1 MKWRK
6 AFADTY
12 FELQMPRFEMEYPCD
27 LRDALIAVGME
38 SAFDPQAADF
48 GRTTT
53 NQERMW
59 IDKAFQKSSVELDEQ
74 GTRAIS
80 VPGFM
85 QARESTARPRLKII
99 VDRPF
104 LFAIVHEP
112 TGIVLFLGIVRE
124 P

>member
-1 MKWRK
+1 
-6 AFADTY
+6 
-12 FELQMPRFEMEYPCD
+12 MPRFEMEYQCD
-27 LRDALIAVGME
+27 LRNALIAVGME
-38 SAFDPQAADF
+38 SAFDPQTADF
-48 GRTTT
+48 WRMTT

-59 IDKAFQKSSVELDEQ
+59 IDKAFQRSLVELDEQ

-80 VPGFM
+80 VSGFA
-85 QARESTARPRLKII
+85 QARSSKSRPLLKIV

-112 TGIVLFLGIVRE
+112 TGIVRE